1 MFRMLP
7 LALLLLASACQKPQ
21 EERPIENEAVNQA
34 AAAATPA
41 EVPALEGDWRVTTVD
56 GNPAVATLGMT
67 ASFGGGAATL
77 STGCLKRAFTY
88 TQERNKVS
96 FATSPS
102 GSANCGRA
110 PGADEEAAYA
120 ALQSSN
126 IAIFDKDG
134 MQATLSGTGGVL
146 AIERR

>member
-21 EERPIENEAVNQA
+21 EQQPSENAAANQA
-34 AAAATPA
+34 AEAATPA
-41 EVPALEGDWRVTTVD
+41 EVPVLEGEWKVSTVD
-56 GNPAVATLGMT
+56 GNPAVGGLGMT
-67 ASFGGGAATL
+67 ASFAGGAATL
-77 STGCLKRAFTY
+77 ATGCLKRAFTY
-88 TQERNKVS
+88 TQDRNKVS
-96 FATSPS
+96 FTTSPS

-120 ALQSSN
+120 ALESSN
-126 IAIFDKDG
+126 IAIFAKDG
-134 MQATLSGTGGVL
+134 KQASLSGTGGVL